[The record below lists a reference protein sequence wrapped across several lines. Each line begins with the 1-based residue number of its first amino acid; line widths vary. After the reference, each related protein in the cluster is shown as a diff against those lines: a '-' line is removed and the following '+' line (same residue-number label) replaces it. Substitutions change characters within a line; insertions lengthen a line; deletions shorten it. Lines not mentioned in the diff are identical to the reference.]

1 MLRTKA
7 AAAAD
12 ADMETATDR
21 HRHSHWPDF
30 AYQCNAIVVLL
41 LLLLLDWLICSQLAS
56 LLLHPICN
64 LQHNL
69 CSTTEKWTYW
79 KMTVKR
85 RPPKQ
90 AAATAGAATAWWTY
104 ICTYVQCLP
113 SSSCH
118 IYFWSS
124 HTKCLASWDY
134 FFAAALPSYSA
145 SCCTLPLPLPQGG
158 MQLVSIIKRQR
169 IKLNAYI
176 CFGMRSNCRAMS
188 AMRFAMYVCAWPKRP
203 ERMLSY
209 SPNELRISTRSWYLD
224 A

>member
-1 MLRTKA
+1 MQ
-7 AAAAD
+7 
-12 ADMETATDR
+12 TATDR

-104 ICTYVQCLP
+104 IHMYSACHLVAATYIVEAATQNVWHLGTIFLQRLCLLTRQVAALCLCP
-113 SSSCH
+113 CPKVVCSSC
-118 IYFWSS
+118 
-124 HTKCLASWDY
+124 
-134 FFAAALPSYSA
+134 
-145 SCCTLPLPLPQGG
+145 
-158 MQLVSIIKRQR
+158 R
-169 IKLNAYI
+169 
-176 CFGMRSNCRAMS
+176 
-188 AMRFAMYVCAWPKRP
+188 
-203 ERMLSY
+203 
-209 SPNELRISTRSWYLD
+209 
-224 A
+224 